1 MSTYKNKAEIRR
13 ALIKNLDND
22 QIKLSA
28 MTVGAA
34 VSFWVERGI
43 PEKTDYVVRCEG
55 FATLVER
62 EIKDIDQLVDH
73 LWQNRKRIL

>member
-1 MSTYKNKAEIRR
+1 
-13 ALIKNLDND
+13 
-22 QIKLSA
+22 

-34 VSFWVERGI
+34 VSFWVERGVSD
-43 PEKTDYVVRCEG
+43 KTDYLVRCEG
-55 FATLVER
+55 FATPVER